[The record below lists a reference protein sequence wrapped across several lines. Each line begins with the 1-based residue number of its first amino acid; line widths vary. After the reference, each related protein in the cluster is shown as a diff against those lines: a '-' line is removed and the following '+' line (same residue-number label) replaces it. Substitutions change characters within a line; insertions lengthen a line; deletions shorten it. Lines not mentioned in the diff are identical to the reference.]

1 MKAMLM
7 MRHPT
12 MQTPRSSS
20 PESEEYQT
28 NNSEP
33 SLTAQEQDD
42 LSLERQLKEGLKP
55 TLSVEEAKALIN
67 ERYETS
73 AGAPSFTGSDA
84 DRYLDEEVRVLMED
98 HPGLTREE
106 AEEVLR
112 AFGM

>member
-1 MKAMLM
+1 MPK
-7 MRHPT
+7 RQSNP
-12 MQTPRSSS
+12 PV
-20 PESEEYQT
+20 SEEYQT

-84 DRYLDEEVRVLMED
+84 DSYLDEEVRVLMED
-98 HPGLTREE
+98 HPGLTREK
-106 AEEVLR
+106 ALAMLR